1 MNDTNQEIN
10 IVYVINFI
18 RKNLIFSLFLPLI
31 ISIGYF
37 FYQYN
42 YSYLPT
48 KNLYNFSKQFY
59 IIDSKNNFD
68 LNLVSDSITKLNNIF
83 DYTSFKLNF
92 LFTDFILFNSEK
104 ENNNNTE
111 NQFFQDLSVSSD
123 PTKSMINDH
132 FIKLSLIKNL
142 NKENYTF
149 NFLQNESLSDSILLE
164 ISIIDQIS
172 NKDEVEKKFFN
183 IKEDINSFLFSEID
197 KLIEKSLQ
205 NYEVQKN
212 YVLKTIETL
221 NNTLKKSYKVNL
233 QNNINELKDDLII
246 ASELG
251 LDYPLE
257 IEFEQTIDDDTFSK
271 GAIYI
276 IKKIELL
283 EKRLNKPINIPQLIN
298 NNTYYDLV
306 NSDFYK
312 KLSLNDLNKS
322 YFFKKQR
329 FAMIEPYSSI
339 YSKKVSI
346 SLLTLFIISV
356 IIFVIIL
363 VFNIL
368 ILMLWNLYSN
378 NETFNK
384 KID

>member
-1 MNDTNQEIN
+1 MNNKTEELN

-18 RKNLIFSLFLPLI
+18 RKNLIYTFFLPLV
-31 ISIGYF
+31 ISIVYF

-42 YSYLPT
+42 YNYLPT
-48 KNLYNFSKQFY
+48 KNLYKYSKQFY
-59 IIDSKNNFD
+59 IINTKNDFD
-68 LNLVSDSITKLNNIF
+68 LNLVNESITKLNNIF

-92 LFTDFILFNSEK
+92 LFTDFILFNSESEK
-104 ENNNNTE
+104 IFKGD
-111 NQFFQDLSVSSD
+111 QFFQDLSVSSD
-123 PTKSMINDH
+123 PTKSMINDN

-142 NKENYTF
+142 NKKNYTY
-149 NFLQNESLSDSILLE
+149 NFLKNESLSDSILLE
-164 ISIIDQIS
+164 ISFIDNIS
-172 NKDEVEKKFFN
+172 NKDEVEKKFFK
-183 IKEDINSFLFSEID
+183 IKEDINNFLFSDID

-205 NYEVQKN
+205 NYDVQKN

-233 QNNINELKDDLII
+233 QNNIDELKESLVI

-257 IEFEQTIDDDTFSK
+257 IEFEQTIDDDDFSK

-276 IKKIELL
+276 IKRIELL
-283 EKRLNKPINIPQLIN
+283 EKRINKPVNIPQLTN

-306 NSDFYK
+306 KNDFYK
-312 KLSLNDLNKS
+312 KLSLNDLNRS

-329 FAMIEPYSSI
+329 FEMVESYTSI
-339 YSKKVSI
+339 YSKKISV
-346 SLLTLFIISV
+346 SLLTLLIISV

-368 ILMLWNLYSN
+368 ILILWNLYSN
-378 NETFNK
+378 NETFNEK
-384 KID
+384 N

>member
-1 MNDTNQEIN
+1 MNNKTEELN

-18 RKNLIFSLFLPLI
+18 RKNLIYTFFLPLV
-31 ISIGYF
+31 ISIVYF

-42 YSYLPT
+42 YNYLPT
-48 KNLYNFSKQFY
+48 KNLYKYSKQFY
-59 IIDSKNNFD
+59 IINTKNDFD
-68 LNLVSDSITKLNNIF
+68 LNLVNESITKLNNIF
-83 DYTSFKLNF
+83 AYTSFKLNF
-92 LFTDFILFNSEK
+92 LFTDFILFNPESEK
-104 ENNNNTE
+104 SFKGD
-111 NQFFQDLSVSSD
+111 QFFQDLSVSSD
-123 PTKSMINDH
+123 PTKSMINDN

-142 NKENYTF
+142 NKKNYTY
-149 NFLQNESLSDSILLE
+149 NFLKNESLSDSILLE
-164 ISIIDQIS
+164 ISFIDNIS
-172 NKDEVEKKFFN
+172 NKDEVEKKFFK
-183 IKEDINSFLFSEID
+183 IKEDINNFLFNDID

-205 NYEVQKN
+205 NYDVQKN

-233 QNNINELKDDLII
+233 QNNIDELKESLVI

-257 IEFEQTIDDDTFSK
+257 IEFEQTIDDDDFSK

-276 IKKIELL
+276 IKRIELL
-283 EKRLNKPINIPQLIN
+283 EKRINKPVNIPQLTN

-306 NSDFYK
+306 KNDFYK
-312 KLSLNDLNKS
+312 KLSLNDLNRS

-329 FAMIEPYSSI
+329 FEMVQPYTSI
-339 YSKKVSI
+339 YNKKISV
-346 SLLTLFIISV
+346 SLLTLLIISV

-368 ILMLWNLYSN
+368 ILILWNLYSN
-378 NETFNK
+378 NEKFNEK
-384 KID
+384 N

>member
-1 MNDTNQEIN
+1 MKSDI
-10 IVYVINFI
+10 
-18 RKNLIFSLFLPLI
+18 L
-31 ISIGYF
+31 GYACP
-37 FYQYN
+37 
-42 YSYLPT
+42 S
-48 KNLYNFSKQFY
+48 
-59 IIDSKNNFD
+59 
-68 LNLVSDSITKLNNIF
+68 
-83 DYTSFKLNF
+83 
-92 LFTDFILFNSEK
+92 
-104 ENNNNTE
+104 NTE